1 MGEVRDRAGNRALSA
16 ATFTQGVIRVLVGF
30 GLLVGV
36 PLLAVGRLDWAPA
49 WRLGALLALL
59 VAVNLLVLR
68 RTNRQLIAKRI
79 EFGSTPRR
87 WDRNVMLGLTA
98 AIVATLVV
106 AGLDARL
113 GWSRALPAWAVGL
126 GAALVVAGNFVF
138 LWAMATNRFFTRV
151 VAVEP
156 EKGHTVVD
164 GGPYRLVRHPGY
176 VGWSLL
182 WLGVPLLLGSAW
194 ALVPGA
200 LCVGGI
206 IVRTALEDRDLAA
219 GLPGYREYAAR
230 VRYRLLPG
238 VW

>member
-1 MGEVRDRAGNRALSA
+1 MGEVRDRAGTRTSSA

-59 VAVNLLVLR
+59 VGVNLLVLR

-87 WDRNVMLGLTA
+87 WDRNVMLVLTA

-138 LWAMATNRFFTRV
+138 LWAMAANRFFTRV

-206 IVRTALEDRDLAA
+206 VVRTALEDRDLTA

-230 VRYRLLPG
+230 VRYRLLPV

>member
-1 MGEVRDRAGNRALSA
+1 MGEVRDRAGTRASSA

-36 PLLAVGRLDWAPA
+36 PLLAAGRLGWAPA

-59 VAVNLLVLR
+59 VGVNLLVLR

-87 WDRNVMLGLTA
+87 WDRNVMLVLTA

-106 AGLDARL
+106 AGLDARP
-113 GWSRALPAWAVGL
+113 GWSRALPFWAVGL

-138 LWAMATNRFFTRV
+138 LWAMAANRFFTRV
-151 VAVEP
+151 VEVEP

-219 GLPGYREYAAR
+219 GLPGYRDYAAR